1 MSYHTGCSYKIR
13 KFQPGQ
19 SSVDRKGGGGV
30 RMKLALRSRVAMAGI
45 AGRKVDVT
53 R

>member
-19 SSVDRKGGGGV
+19 SSVVRRGGG
-30 RMKLALRSRVAMAGI
+30 REDEARATIASRD
-45 AGRKVDVT
+45 GRNRRQKG
-53 R
+53 